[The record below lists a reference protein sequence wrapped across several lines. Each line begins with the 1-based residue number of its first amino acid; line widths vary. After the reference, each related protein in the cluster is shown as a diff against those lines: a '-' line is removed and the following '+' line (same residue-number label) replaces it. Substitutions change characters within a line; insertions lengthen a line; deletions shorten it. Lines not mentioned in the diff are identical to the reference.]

1 MYSYFKANFDELSKN
16 YGSSSIH
23 DKNIQTL
30 AIELF

>member
-23 DKNIQTL
+23 DKTL